1 MSVESPAQLLANSQ
15 DAIAEAVQ
23 AHKAM
28 AILRLLDGDVLR
40 GSANDHIMAVALD
53 LLGLRTSRAEMRQ
66 LIELLEKEGAIRSSS
81 ADELL
86 VFQLKHHGR
95 ELAQGLAFTD
105 RIERPPLKGP

>member
-28 AILRLLDGDVLR
+28 AILQLLDGDVLR
-40 GSANDHIMAVALD
+40 GSANDQIMVTALD
-53 LLGLRTSRAEMRQ
+53 LLGLRTSRTEMRK
-66 LIELLEKEGAIRSSS
+66 LIDLLDREGAIRSSS
-81 ADELL
+81 TDELL

-95 ELAQGLAFTD
+95 ELAQGLVFSD
-105 RIERPPLKGP
+105 KIERARLDE

>member
-1 MSVESPAQLLANSQ
+1 MSAESPAQLLANSQ

-40 GSANDHIMAVALD
+40 GSANDHLMVVALD

-66 LIELLEKEGAIRSSS
+66 LIELLEKEGAIRSSW
-81 ADELL
+81 AEKLL
-86 VFQLKHHGR
+86 VFQLAHHGR
-95 ELAQGLAFTD
+95 ELVEGRVFAEG
-105 RIERPPLKGP
+105 IERSNLDSL